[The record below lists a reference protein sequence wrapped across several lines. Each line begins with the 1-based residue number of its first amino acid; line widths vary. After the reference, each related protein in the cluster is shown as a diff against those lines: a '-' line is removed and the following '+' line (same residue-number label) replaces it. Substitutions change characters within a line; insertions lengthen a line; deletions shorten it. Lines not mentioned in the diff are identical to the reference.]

1 MCIFVV
7 HCCEGIVLT
16 YTTVNVFLAHQC
28 TCQFLLHTNLIIFSV
43 EIHLQHPCTV
53 PLTVE
58 DSLQILNVLS
68 PFAKDSTTYT
78 ALKILCKIWMFC
90 SSFPAQGIS
99 HRNRFCPN
107 FWGRLK
113 VLHFYIAI
121 PKFLSL
127 RFGGETLFYKSDI
140 LQTHVLVPLYFI
152 SWIEANYRPSTH
164 QELHYLKFDLTK

>member
-43 EIHLQHPCTV
+43 EIHLQHSCTV
-53 PLTVE
+53 PLTAE

-78 ALKILCKIWMFC
+78 ALKILCKI
-90 SSFPAQGIS
+90 
-99 HRNRFCPN
+99 
-107 FWGRLK
+107 
-113 VLHFYIAI
+113 
-121 PKFLSL
+121 
-127 RFGGETLFYKSDI
+127 
-140 LQTHVLVPLYFI
+140 
-152 SWIEANYRPSTH
+152 
-164 QELHYLKFDLTK
+164 